1 MKTQKDYQKLAARTS
16 GANGKSYVPSAFG
29 PFEPIPKDVIV
40 RIETCSLGL
49 IGELGEFADHIKKV
63 VGHGHPL
70 DHALC
75 QKELGD
81 ISWYIAEAYS
91 MFGLD
96 APDED
101 IDEAYTRLKKELEEG
116 DAKYKEETGEEVD
129 NLRAVCSILRKMSAA
144 VGAVGGMIE
153 GTMYGGAIFRFIKPH
168 EYRKMVDM
176 LGGML
181 MTVELRLGF
190 TFREILEL
198 NVEKLR
204 KRYPTGFSSEH
215 SVNRKPEDV

>member
-1 MKTQKDYQKLAARTS
+1 MKTQKDYQALAARTS
-16 GANGKSYVPSAFG
+16 GADGKSYVPSAFG
-29 PFEPIPKDVIV
+29 PFHEIPKDVVV
-40 RIETCSLGL
+40 RIETCSMGL

-63 VGHGHPL
+63 VGHGHAL
-70 DHALC
+70 DRAVCL
-75 QKELGD
+75 KELGD

-91 MFGLD
+91 MFGLE

-101 IDEAYTRLKKELEEG
+101 IDEAHARLKKELEEG

-129 NLRAVCSILRKMSAA
+129 NLQVVCSVLRKMSAA
-144 VGAVGGMIE
+144 VGAIGGMIE

-190 TFREILEL
+190 TFREVLEA

-204 KRYPTGFSSEH
+204 KRYPDGFRSED
-215 SVNRKPEDV
+215 SINRTE